1 MEALRYLSIGISS
14 SRFLP
19 PLPPPPPPNTTTTTT
34 TTKKP
39 HKLNAV
45 SGGPSSLPNNFSA
58 SKWADRLLSD
68 FQFLPSTAASSD
80 SPDSPSAAATLFPPL
95 PPHLAPPERHVSM
108 PIDFYRVLG
117 AEMHFLGDGIR
128 RAYEARVS
136 KPPQYGYSQDVLI
149 GRRQILQAACETLSN
164 PRSRREYNQGLAE
177 DEFDTI
183 LTDVPWDKVP
193 GALCVLQEVGETE
206 VVLQIGDSLLR
217 ERLPKS
223 FKQDVVLAM
232 ALAYVDMSRDAMAL
246 SPPDFIKG
254 CEVLERAL
262 KLLQENL
269 YWLNDSNGNFVINTV
284 DSQVYILIPDS
295 VMHFCLQFGDNY
307 DLFLSS
313 EVCYRKMEEEEGARS
328 LAPDLQTQ
336 IDETLEEITPRCVLE
351 LLALP
356 LADKYQT
363 KRGEGLQGVRNILW
377 AVGGGGAAAIA
388 GGVTRED
395 FMNEAFLHMTAAEQ
409 VDLFAAT
416 PSNIP
421 AESFEVYGVALALV
435 AQAFVGKKPHLIR
448 DADNLFQQLQQT
460 KVTALA
466 NPAHVYTARGEI
478 HEMDFA
484 LERGLCSLLMGEL
497 DDCRSW
503 LGLDS
508 DNSPYRDPS
517 IVNFVLEHSKDD
529 KDNDFLPGL
538 CKLLETWL
546 MEVVFFRF
554 RDTKDI
560 TFKLG
565 DYYDDPTV
573 LRYLER
579 LEGVSGS
586 PLAAAAAIVKIGA
599 EATAV
604 LDSVKFSAIQA
615 LQKVFPLGQ
624 GNGNVK
630 CQEDE
635 EVNSSVTPLESKEP
649 GVQQDQDDSTNIL
662 DGPEKNNADET
673 QKQEMIT
680 SEIKDASIK
689 IMCAGVV
696 VGLISLVG
704 LKYLPFRNG
713 SSILR
718 KEVGSAMASDV
729 IKVGS
734 LVAENLE
741 EMPRMDAKFAEGLVQ
756 KWQNIKS
763 QALGPDHCLGKLSE
777 VLDGNMLNVWK
788 DRAAEIA
795 QHGWFWD
802 YSLLNL
808 TIDSVTVS
816 VDGRRAIVEA
826 TLEESACLTD
836 VGHPEHNDSYSTTR
850 RGMRCHV
857 HLQDGR
863 LQKELSSNHDWEF
876 RILQKLSS
884 SCKAAKQCVVTC
896 VLLQLLDCANHSAG
910 IIECTTSPN
919 NRFISSHYLGVLAL
933 VSSPP
938 ALLAAHL
945 SLHSP
950 SLQPLSTTLKPT
962 SPFLATH
969 PDSFTL
975 PAHPLND
982 LLLFHAPPITHSSS
996 FPSPSTLYPLH
1007 SPCILFLV

>member
-1 MEALRYLSIGISS
+1 M
-14 SRFLP
+14 
-19 PLPPPPPPNTTTTTT
+19 
-34 TTKKP
+34 
-39 HKLNAV
+39 
-45 SGGPSSLPNNFSA
+45 
-58 SKWADRLLSD
+58 
-68 FQFLPSTAASSD
+68 
-80 SPDSPSAAATLFPPL
+80 
-95 PPHLAPPERHVSM
+95 SM

-246 SPPDFIKG
+246 SPPDFVKG

-262 KLLQENL
+262 KLLQE
-269 YWLNDSNGNFVINTV
+269 
-284 DSQVYILIPDS
+284 
-295 VMHFCLQFGDNY
+295 
-307 DLFLSS
+307 
-313 EVCYRKMEEEEGARS
+313 EGARS
-328 LAPDLQTQ
+328 LAPDLQAQ

-356 LADKYQT
+356 LADKCQT

-478 HEMDFA
+478 REMDFA

-573 LRYLER
+573 LRHLER
-579 LEGVSGS
+579 LEGVGGS

-635 EVNSSVTPLESKEP
+635 EVNSSVTALESKEA

-662 DGPEKNNADET
+662 DGPEKNNADEI

-680 SEIKDASIK
+680 SKIKDASIK

-696 VGLISLVG
+696 VGLMSLVG

-836 VGHPEHNDSYSTTR
+836 VGHPEHNDSYSTTYTTR
-850 RGMRCHV
+850 YEM
-857 HLQDGR
+857 
-863 LQKELSSNHDWEF
+863 
-876 RILQKLSS
+876 
-884 SCKAAKQCVVTC
+884 SCTPSGWKITEGA
-896 VLLQLLDCANHSAG
+896 VLKS
-910 IIECTTSPN
+910 
-919 NRFISSHYLGVLAL
+919 
-933 VSSPP
+933 
-938 ALLAAHL
+938 
-945 SLHSP
+945 
-950 SLQPLSTTLKPT
+950 
-962 SPFLATH
+962 
-969 PDSFTL
+969 
-975 PAHPLND
+975 
-982 LLLFHAPPITHSSS
+982 
-996 FPSPSTLYPLH
+996 
-1007 SPCILFLV
+1007 

>member
-262 KLLQENL
+262 KLLQ
-269 YWLNDSNGNFVINTV
+269 
-284 DSQVYILIPDS
+284 
-295 VMHFCLQFGDNY
+295 
-307 DLFLSS
+307 
-313 EVCYRKMEEEEGARS
+313 EEGARS

-836 VGHPEHNDSYSTTR
+836 VGHPEHNDSYYNTTR
-850 RGMRCHV
+850 YEM
-857 HLQDGR
+857 
-863 LQKELSSNHDWEF
+863 
-876 RILQKLSS
+876 
-884 SCKAAKQCVVTC
+884 SCTPSGWKITEGA
-896 VLLQLLDCANHSAG
+896 VLKS
-910 IIECTTSPN
+910 
-919 NRFISSHYLGVLAL
+919 
-933 VSSPP
+933 
-938 ALLAAHL
+938 
-945 SLHSP
+945 
-950 SLQPLSTTLKPT
+950 
-962 SPFLATH
+962 
-969 PDSFTL
+969 
-975 PAHPLND
+975 
-982 LLLFHAPPITHSSS
+982 
-996 FPSPSTLYPLH
+996 
-1007 SPCILFLV
+1007 